1 MKIEKVAGDIKY
13 EIDMFRF
20 TADNLSK
27 PNLQQNIIN
36 VLIESFAIHTRNL
49 FFFFYAGNKLRK
61 KDDVIA
67 EDYDINK
74 KEFRTHRTKKALL
87 KYIVKRVAKQVAHIT
102 YHRAVYN
109 KRTKPWK
116 HRDIR
121 NKIDKTID
129 AFINS
134 LSDKQQIWFR

>member
-1 MKIEKVAGDIKY
+1 MNIKKAAGDVKY

-20 TADNLSK
+20 TADCLSK
-27 PNLQQNIIN
+27 PNLHQAIVN
-36 VLIESFAIHTRNL
+36 VLVESFAIHTRNL
-49 FFFFYAGNKLRK
+49 FFFFYTENKLRK

-67 EDYDINK
+67 DDYSINK

-87 KYIVKRVAKQVAHIT
+87 NYIVKRVAKQVAHIT

-116 HRDIR
+116 TQDIR
-121 NKIDKTID
+121 NKMNKTID

-134 LSDKQQIWFR
+134 LSDKQKIWFR